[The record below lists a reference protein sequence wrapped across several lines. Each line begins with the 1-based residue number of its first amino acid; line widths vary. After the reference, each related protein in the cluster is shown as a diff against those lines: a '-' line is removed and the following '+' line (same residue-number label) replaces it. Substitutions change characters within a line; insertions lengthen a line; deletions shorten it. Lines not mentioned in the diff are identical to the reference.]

1 MTLMKLIWL
10 TLTKMFSMSKP
21 SLLMKQLKLLLR
33 LQKTR
38 PTMKLLKLK
47 MLLTS
52 LMRSHL
58 LPLRKKQRMLMM
70 VNTTILSQKKSLMH

>member
-47 MLLTS
+47 TLLTS

-58 LPLRKKQRMLMM
+58 LLLRKKQRMLMM

>member
-21 SLLMKQLKLLLR
+21 SLLMKQLTLLLR
-33 LQKTR
+33 LQKMR

>member
-33 LQKTR
+33 LQKMR